1 MQSAVLQRWRED
13 FIIREQ
19 NVYELDCTIL
29 TAKEVLDASGHTAK
43 FCDKMITSKAG
54 DEHVRA
60 DHILE
65 DWIEK
70 RLEEPNVDPAVAKE
84 LNDVLARIDDL
95 SLEELHDALRKY
107 FVPRAAPGGAA
118 AAGKKDKKKADAA
131 AAAATTAAVR
141 APVYEDEWQAPKD
154 FNLMFGTGI
163 GPSGNQPGF
172 LRPETAQGMFVN
184 FRRLLDYA
192 GGKLPF
198 GAAQIGK
205 AFRNEINPQ
214 QGLLRVREF
223 WLAEVEFFVHPQ
235 RSEHARFDRIAD
247 VELRLFGRDRQ
258 LGDRK
263 LDVVT
268 VREAVSRGLIRSQTL
283 AYFMARTWLFLKS
296 VGCNPQYMR
305 MRQHLPNEMAHYAR
319 DCWDAELL
327 TTYGWIEVVGHADRA
342 AYDLNAH
349 QTASGVKLE
358 VFEQWQQANWKEEE
372 VVKPTLNKSAIGKA
386 LKQQAQV
393 VISALETL
401 GKSEA
406 MALEAKL
413 AESGKATFKD
423 VELTRDMA
431 KFALEKVAV
440 KGEIVQPAV
449 IEPAF
454 GIGRIMYCVFEH
466 SFRQRVVE
474 KETEKRNY
482 LSLPVAVAPVKFSV
496 LPLKASDDAHIAVC
510 ERIETLLVAAGV
522 SCKVDAINETIGR
535 RYARTDEIGI
545 PFGITVDDD
554 TVNKTHA
561 DYESVT
567 LRDRDSMEQVR
578 VKLAGDS
585 SLAVVIEAIIKNRMA
600 WSDVVQ
606 RFNLPKFVA
615 N

>member
-1 MQSAVLQRWRED
+1 
-13 FIIREQ
+13 
-19 NVYELDCTIL
+19 
-29 TAKEVLDASGHTAK
+29 
-43 FCDKMITSKAG
+43 MITSKAG

-70 RLEEPNVDPAVAKE
+70 RLEEPNIAPELAQE
-84 LNDVLARIDDL
+84 LNAVLARIDDL
-95 SLEELHDALRKY
+95 SLVELHDALRKY
-107 FVPRAAPGGAA
+107 FVPRATAA
-118 AAGKKDKKKADAA
+118 TSAGGKKDKKKADAA
-131 AAAATTAAVR
+131 AAATTAKV
-141 APVYEDEWQAPKD
+141 PVYEDEWQEPKD

-268 VREAVSRGLIRSQTL
+268 VRQAVERGLIRSQTL

-296 VGCNPQYMR
+296 VGCNAQYMR

-342 AYDLNAH
+342 AYDLDAH
-349 QTASGVKLE
+349 QKASGVKLE
-358 VFEQWQQANWKEEE
+358 VFEQWQQNAWKEIE
-372 VVKPTLNKSAIGKA
+372 VVVPTINKSAIGKS
-386 LKQQAQV
+386 LKQQAQA

-401 GKSEA
+401 GKSDA

-413 AESGKATFKD
+413 AADGKATFNG
-423 VELTRDMA
+423 VELARDMV
-431 KFALEKVAV
+431 KFALEKSHV
-440 KGEIVQPAV
+440 KGEVVQPAV

-496 LPLKASDDAHIAVC
+496 LPLKASDSAHSAVC
-510 ERIETLLVAAGV
+510 ERIEIDAAQPPASAARSTRSTRRLADATLGPTRSAFRLASRSTTTLSTRRTPTTSRSRCATATRWSRCV
-522 SCKVDAINETIGR
+522 SN
-535 RYARTDEIGI
+535 
-545 PFGITVDDD
+545 
-554 TVNKTHA
+554 
-561 DYESVT
+561 
-567 LRDRDSMEQVR
+567 
-578 VKLAGDS
+578 
-585 SLAVVIEAIIKNRMA
+585 
-600 WSDVVQ
+600 
-606 RFNLPKFVA
+606 
-615 N
+615 